1 MSQLNFFR
9 YQSYVIFLFILS
21 HNDDFQHL
29 SLQQLG
35 RGRDPS
41 SIVEW
46 VRKVSTY
53 DDEGRY
59 NNFSDEFLANPKS
72 QTLWEDA
79 PGV

>member
-29 SLQQLG
+29 SLQQLSPG
-35 RGRDPS
+35 SDPS

-53 DDEGRY
+53 DDEGMMQP
-59 NNFSDEFLANPKS
+59 NKH
-72 QTLWEDA
+72 
-79 PGV
+79 